1 MLYRTHMSLQPPY
14 KVPSLYAF
22 DALARAARAHTLKH
36 GCTGEAKSGN
46 STTFLLKLEA
56 VLEGLFQDMMGSAVP
71 EGKVSKENHIQLIS
85 CYTWENLSLVLVVP
99 PS

>member
-36 GCTGEAKSGN
+36 GYTGEAKSGN

-71 EGKVSKENHIQLIS
+71 EGKVSKKHIH
-85 CYTWENLSLVLVVP
+85 TNLLLYQGEPLVLVVP